1 MPRPHYQLKP
11 PNSADGW
18 THVTHQ
24 RKQPQKSPSSHPP
37 HTSPS
42 DPCGSSASGAH
53 TSSTSR
59 ATRSSSSSFNRPPP
73 PEPPPRPK
81 SPIHSLQQLHDL
93 LSKTTERWRAT
104 PTRQRL
110 VELFHPS
117 KWRRKVQKVVCL
129 GLGTPSADVS
139 AFGRGAGSVLWQLVV
154 LLDLVALI
162 ASLDERRDDSSD
174 MMRADTWRDGDE
186 DLDADVDDVMGGG
199 KVAGRGEVAREG
211 EVAQERKVV
220 KDFNDTSSRAQDDLD
235 FAAARSQTESS
246 DIETTAERNQ
256 LTVTSG
262 VGKRQGKI
270 QVYAQDPIFN
280 ETDIAFL
287 SQLGINV
294 LKDPEAWKIID
305 QETLVFAPHFPLAN
319 AEASL
324 YFGTPSAKMSDPQ
337 INTPN
342 PAAEIPSPPT
352 SQERLSEGRQSDV
365 AAEIQGQDLDLHEG
379 ANRRRSSPAVLIC
392 NDLDNLPGAGPAHV
406 RNTYTASRFVWRDE
420 GRKKRREDE
429 GLERAFEG
437 TMVYTRRDA

>member
-1 MPRPHYQLKP
+1 MPRAHYQLQP

-18 THVTHQ
+18 THVTHR

-42 DPCGSSASGAH
+42 DLFGSSH
-53 TSSTSR
+53 TSTTSR
-59 ATRSSSSSFNRPPP
+59 ATRSGSSSSDRPPP

-81 SPIHSLQQLHDL
+81 SPLHSLQQLHDL
-93 LSKTTERWRAT
+93 LSKTSERWRAT

-110 VELFHPS
+110 VELFHQS

-154 LLDLVALI
+154 LLDLVALS
-162 ASLDERRDDSSD
+162 ASLDERRDDSPD
-174 MMRADTWRDGDE
+174 MMRADTWRDEDGDVGP
-186 DLDADVDDVMGGG
+186 DVDDVTEGG
-199 KVAGRGEVAREG
+199 KVAGRGEVAKEG
-211 EVAQERKVV
+211 GVAQEGKVV
-220 KDFNDTSSRAQDDLD
+220 RDFNDTSSRAQNDLD

-365 AAEIQGQDLDLHEG
+365 AAEIQGQDLDLHE
-379 ANRRRSSPAVLIC
+379 RTDRTIWSSPAVLIC
-392 NDLDNLPGAGPAHV
+392 NDLDNLPGAGPEHV

-420 GRKKRREDE
+420 GRKKRRENE

-437 TMVYTRRDA
+437 TMVYIRRDV